1 MLSKASWTRV
11 RRATFPAHRP
21 RKDGTNGET
30 DHERSADRCT
40 ETRSWRGGFA
50 MNTDWSFDGCDPDD
64 QRDIEQL
71 WEDYQS
77 QLESK
82 TAELSLEPVELRL
95 AVTHGSDPDFWEL
108 QAALHLTTRTLVAE
122 HSGDAFNSVFQQT
135 VAELVQAIDEE
146 QSRPIEASRRLQ
158 GLQAILPLL
167 ERNRAEGRSFQFF
180 TFLGPLMRTLQTYTQ
195 RELERLELEGV
206 LSLEDV
212 EVDEVLDEALLLAW
226 ERFEKHPRNIPFDL
240 WLISLVHIILDG
252 YAEGV
257 PHESLQAERE
267 VALPEEDEQT
277 SAITWVEQAT
287 YPEAVELGDLLPG
300 EPGVEAW
307 DRLDLEAK
315 QTKLAG
321 LLSYLSRERRQL
333 LVLNAVEGF
342 ELEQI
347 AALQGRSAD
356 EVNADLQESRR
367 RLAAALRNVERRKV

>member
-1 MLSKASWTRV
+1 
-11 RRATFPAHRP
+11 
-21 RKDGTNGET
+21 
-30 DHERSADRCT
+30 
-40 ETRSWRGGFA
+40 